1 MATKKNRGPS
11 IPAEDI
17 KPLHGSALRF
27 SLVAFLTTLLLAG
40 LQTQGNFDRAHLIWL
55 IIALTPFAALLATR
69 SWWARLDP
77 EAQSRFQEI
86 PLGGFL
92 TTAVIWGT
100 GAFIML
106 APENAQTLIPLALG
120 CAALAAYAVLS
131 LPSHPLWLAAV
142 LALLLGSVA
151 PHLGAGEG
159 IGLGGAAALL
169 LAPLLSALH
178 VSGGRRHVMPSPRLE
193 PRFVDDAQGPQIAPM
208 PEDYDTLVREL
219 EKHRR
224 LEQELLDAKQ
234 AAEAAML
241 AKGEFLATMSH
252 EIRTPLNGIIPL
264 LDILLSTRL
273 QPDQLEYASTAFQSA
288 KELLRIV
295 DDILDYSKIEAN
307 KLQLESTSLDLRELT
322 ESVAKLMERNAE
334 SKGLRLNIKID
345 EKVRA
350 SVRGDPVRL
359 RQVLTNLVSN
369 AIKFTDK
376 GHVSVS
382 LTRRSDSASHHEVL
396 FGIRDTGIGIAP
408 EAAERLFRPFSQADA
423 STTRMRGGTGL
434 GLVICKR
441 LVDLMGGQIGVK
453 SEPGRGSLFW
463 FSIPLLK
470 AVGDLPQMRR
480 DLHGARALIITSQQS
495 YADRLG
501 TFFGSWGLQLQTTGA
516 AADALAKLR
525 RGAQLRE
532 RGAFDLVAIDLSSMR
547 TTAVGLVRN
556 VTREPA
562 LDNIRFVFLAG
573 ADPVA
578 SELRDHPRGVLVP
591 RMAAEHELRKP
602 MADLFAGSQVATE
615 ALEADYSTLAGAAP
629 EPAPADVP
637 TKLRGH
643 LLLVEDNPVNR
654 KVVEKLV
661 SLLGLTHDHA
671 ENGEEALQKLS
682 RERFNLVLMDCQ
694 MPIMDGYSATR
705 LFREEE
711 ALDPDRRRLP
721 IVAMTANAMTGDRER
736 CLASGMDDYLSK
748 PLNRAQLADTLR
760 RWLAKGGPPVDVP
773 KSDREPVLA
782 VVGSGAQSE
791 VEVDHGALQETA
803 SRAAPSADSAASEAP
818 SGEPLDRDVVRDL
831 LDVMGNEFA
840 DLVRVYLED
849 TPKTLLRLHEAA
861 MSGNTPE
868 LVGPA
873 HSLKSTSANLGAL
886 RLSDLARQIEH
897 GARSK
902 TLDDPIRLVLALGQE
917 LRRVTHALESLLTN
931 AGA

>member
-1 MATKKNRGPS
+1 MAGNTKRNHPNSDEG
-11 IPAEDI
+11 IP
-17 KPLHGSALRF
+17 PLHGSALRF
-27 SLVAFLTTLLLAG
+27 SLVTFLTTLLLVG
-40 LQTQGNFDRAHLIWL
+40 LQSQGDFSRVQLIWL
-55 IIALTPFAALLATR
+55 GVALLPWIALLATR
-69 SWWARLDP
+69 GLWLRLDAA
-77 EAQSRFQEI
+77 EQARFQE
-86 PLGGFL
+86 LALSGFL
-92 TTAVIWGT
+92 ISALIWAA
-100 GAFIML
+100 GAFMVL
-106 APENAQTLIPLALG
+106 QPDHSLSLIPLTLG

-131 LPSHPLWLAAV
+131 LPHYPVWLAAV

-151 PHLGAGEG
+151 PHLGGAEG
-159 IGLGGAAALL
+159 IGIGGAAALL

-178 VSGGRRHVMPSPRLE
+178 VSGALRAPTSASPRLE
-193 PRFVDDAQGPQIAPM
+193 PRLASVPALQEEVPA
-208 PEDYDTLVREL
+208 DYETLISEL

-224 LEQELLDAKQ
+224 LEHELLEAKQ

-307 KLQLESTSLDLRELT
+307 KLQLESTSLDLRELA

-334 SKGLRLNIKID
+334 SKGLRLLLKID

-350 SVRGDPVRL
+350 TVRGDPVRL

-376 GHVSVS
+376 GHVSIS
-382 LTRRSDSASHHEVL
+382 LTRRADTASHHEVL
-396 FGIRDTGIGIAP
+396 FGVRDTGIGIPP
-408 EAAERLFRPFSQADA
+408 EAADRLFRPFSQADA

-453 SEPGRGSLFW
+453 SEPGKGSLFW
-463 FSIPLLK
+463 FSLPLLK

-480 DLHGARALIITSQQS
+480 DLHGARILVITSQQT
-495 YADRLG
+495 YADRLSA
-501 TFFGSWGLQLQTTGA
+501 FFGNWGLHSQTTAA

-556 VTREPA
+556 VTREPG

-573 ADPVA
+573 ADPVPT
-578 SELRDHPRGVLVP
+578 ELRDHPRGTLVA
-591 RMAAEHELRKP
+591 RMAAEHEMRKA
-602 MADLFAGSQVATE
+602 MNELFVGGQPQEELGQAGFDAAVGAVGAVE
-615 ALEADYSTLAGAAP
+615 APRDAAP
-629 EPAPADVP
+629 VP
-637 TKLRGH
+637 GKLRGH
-643 LLLVEDNPVNR
+643 VLLVEDNPVNR
-654 KVVEKLV
+654 KVAEKLV

-671 ENGEEALQKLS
+671 ENGEEALQKLAKA
-682 RERFNLVLMDCQ
+682 RFNLVLMDCQ

-711 ALDPDRRRLP
+711 ERKADGSHLP

-736 CLASGMDDYLSK
+736 CIASGMDDYLSK
-748 PLNRAQLADTLR
+748 PLNRDQLGATLK
-760 RWLAKGGPPVDVP
+760 RWLSKGG
-773 KSDREPVLA
+773 EPV
-782 VVGSGAQSE
+782 E
-791 VEVDHGALQETA
+791 VEPTIEKAPERHPQAAVAEEQPA
-803 SRAAPSADSAASEAP
+803 AAPMQAAAPAP
-818 SGEPLDRDVVRDL
+818 SQQPAGDPLDQDVVRDL
-831 LDVMGNEFA
+831 VEVMGNEFA

-861 MSGNTPE
+861 MSGNVPE

-886 RLSDLARQIEH
+886 GLSEIAKQIEH
-897 GARSK
+897 GARAK
-902 TLDDPIRLVLALGQE
+902 TLDDPIRMVLMLGQE
-917 LRRVTHALESLLTN
+917 LKRVTHALESLLTDVR
-931 AGA
+931 A

>member
-1 MATKKNRGPS
+1 MATDPTHSSGTTEEGIES
-11 IPAEDI
+11 
-17 KPLHGSALRF
+17 LHGSALRF

-40 LQTQGNFDRAHLIWL
+40 LQSQGDFSRNQLIWL
-55 IIALTPFAALLATR
+55 AAALLPVLAMATSR
-69 SWWARLDP
+69 FWWERLD
-77 EAQSRFQEI
+77 AARQFRHQ
-86 PLGGFL
+86 G
-92 TTAVIWGT
+92 
-100 GAFIML
+100 
-106 APENAQTLIPLALG
+106 IPLAAFLVAAAVWGFGAFLMLSPDGPRTMIPLTLG

-131 LPSHPLWLAAV
+131 LPNHAISLAV
-142 LALLLGSVA
+142 ILALLLGSVVQ
-151 PHLGAGEG
+151 HLGGVDG
-159 IGLGGAAALL
+159 IGLGAAAALL

-178 VSGGRRHVMPSPRLE
+178 VSGERRHPAAPRLRVE
-193 PRFVDDAQGPQIAPM
+193 PHLEQGTALVHPTEAA
-208 PEDYDTLVREL
+208 DYDTLVREL

-224 LEQELLDAKQ
+224 LEQELVDAKQ

-288 KELLRIV
+288 KELLSIV

-307 KLQLESTSLDLRELT
+307 KLQLESTSLDLRELA
-322 ESVAKLMERNAE
+322 ESVTKLMERNAE
-334 SKGLRLNIKID
+334 SKGLRLNLKID

-382 LTRRSDSASHHEVL
+382 LTRRGETASHHEVL
-396 FGIRDTGIGIAP
+396 FGIRDTGIGIPP
-408 EAAERLFRPFSQADA
+408 EAADRLFRPFSQADA

-463 FSIPLLK
+463 FSIPMLK

-501 TFFGSWGLQLQTTGA
+501 TFFGNWGLQAQTTAA

-578 SELRDHPRGVLVP
+578 TELRDHDRGVLVA
-591 RMAAEHELRKP
+591 RMAPEHELRKA
-602 MADLFAGSQVATE
+602 MTELFRGGT
-615 ALEADYSTLAGAAP
+615 DGAALAQAELAEIAARP
-629 EPAPADVP
+629 TSAPVAAPVRS
-637 TKLRGH
+637 KLRGH
-643 LLLVEDNPVNR
+643 VLLVEDNPVNR
-654 KVVEKLV
+654 KVAEKLV
-661 SLLGLTHDHA
+661 SLLGLTHDYA
-671 ENGEEALQKLS
+671 ENGEQALQKLAK
-682 RERFNLVLMDCQ
+682 ERFNMVLMDCQ
-694 MPIMDGYSATR
+694 MPVMDGYSATR

-711 ALDPDRRRLP
+711 ARGGDGRHLP
-721 IVAMTANAMTGDRER
+721 IVAMTANAMAGDRER

-748 PLNRAQLADTLR
+748 PLNREHLAETLQ
-760 RWLAKGGPPVDVP
+760 RWLAKGGPPVEVAQPVRPDVA
-773 KSDREPVLA
+773 VLIA
-782 VVGSGAQSE
+782 EEGE
-791 VEVDHGALQETA
+791 VELSHAEGEDPMAPQMPAGISAENAGEALDQ
-803 SRAAPSADSAASEAP
+803 
-818 SGEPLDRDVVRDL
+818 DVVRDL

-840 DLVRVYLED
+840 DLVRVYLDD

-861 MSGNTPE
+861 MSGNIEE

-886 RLSDLARQIEH
+886 RLSELSKQIEH
-897 GARSK
+897 GARAKNLS
-902 TLDDPIRLVLALGQE
+902 DPIRMVLALGQE
-917 LRRVTHALESLLTN
+917 LKRVTMALESLLSK

>member
-1 MATKKNRGPS
+1 MAIARQGNQDSGREEHQ
-11 IPAEDI
+11 A
-17 KPLHGSALRF
+17 LLGSALKF
-27 SLVAFLTTLLLAG
+27 SLVAFLTTMLLVR
-40 LQTQGNFDRAHLIWL
+40 LQTQGDVGLRESIWL
-55 IIALTPFAALLATR
+55 GAAVLPLLAALALLP
-69 SWWARLDP
+69 WWRRLD
-77 EAQSRFQEI
+77 
-86 PLGGFL
+86 GGRLERHHGLVLAIFMV
-92 TTAVIWGT
+92 ASAIWGL
-100 GAFIML
+100 GAFL
-106 APENAQTLIPLALG
+106 FLSPEEAHVLIPLTLG

-131 LPSHPLWLAAV
+131 LPAHPFSLAVV
-142 LALLLGSVA
+142 LALLLGAVVQ
-151 PHLGAGEG
+151 HLGSGG

-178 VSGGRRHVMPSPRLE
+178 VSGALRGPPAEPRSRVEPRLAE
-193 PRFVDDAQGPQIAPM
+193 LVPGSSPGPA
-208 PEDYDTLVREL
+208 DYDRLLEEL

-224 LEQELLDAKQ
+224 LEQELTEAKQ

-307 KLQLESTSLDLRELT
+307 KLQLESTALDLRELA
-322 ESVAKLMERNAE
+322 ESVTKLMERNAE
-334 SKGLRLNIKID
+334 SKGLRLSIKID
-345 EKVRA
+345 ENVRA

-376 GHVSVS
+376 GHVSIS
-382 LTRRSDSASHHEVL
+382 LTRRSESASHHEVL
-396 FGIRDTGIGIAP
+396 FGVRDTGIGIPP
-408 EAAERLFRPFSQADA
+408 EAADRLFRPFSQADA

-453 SEPGRGSLFW
+453 SEPGKGSLFW
-463 FSIPLLK
+463 FSVPLLK
-470 AVGDLPQMRR
+470 AVGDLPQVRR

-495 YADRLG
+495 FGDRLG
-501 TFFGSWGLQLQTTGA
+501 TFFTNWGLHSQSTAA
-516 AADALAKLR
+516 AADALARLR

-562 LDNIRFVFLAG
+562 LDNVRFVFLAG
-573 ADPVA
+573 ADPVP
-578 SELRDHPRGVLVP
+578 SELKEHPRGVLVA
-591 RMAAEHELRKP
+591 RMAPEHELRKA
-602 MADLFAGSQVATE
+602 MTDLFTGGQTPSE
-615 ALEADYSTLAGAAP
+615 ALPNFATAGVASP
-629 EPAPADVP
+629 PGTGTEQPQHG
-637 TKLRGH
+637 TLRGH
-643 LLLVEDNPVNR
+643 VLLVEDNPVNR
-654 KVVEKLV
+654 KVVEKLI

-671 ENGEEALQKLS
+671 ENGEEALQKLARNS
-682 RERFNLVLMDCQ
+682 YNLVLMDCQ

-705 LFREEE
+705 LYREEE
-711 ALDPDRRRLP
+711 GRAADGRHLP
-721 IVAMTANAMTGDRER
+721 IIAMTANAMAGDRER

-748 PLNRAQLADTLR
+748 PLNRGQLAETLR
-760 RWLAKGGPPVDVP
+760 RWLAKGGKPIEIAPATTPTAPAPESVAAGAVSSPQPAVAVPAPAPP
-773 KSDREPVLA
+773 EPPQ
-782 VVGSGAQSE
+782 GE
-791 VEVDHGALQETA
+791 ALDQE
-803 SRAAPSADSAASEAP
+803 
-818 SGEPLDRDVVRDL
+818 VVRDL

-861 MSGNTPE
+861 MSGNIPE

-873 HSLKSTSANLGAL
+873 HSLKSTSANLGAM
-886 RLSDLARQIEH
+886 RLSELAKQIEH
-897 GARSK
+897 GARAG

-917 LRRVTHALESLLTN
+917 LKRVTQALQSLLSS

>member
-1 MATKKNRGPS
+1 MAIELRRSASVAT
-11 IPAEDI
+11 EDI
-17 KPLHGSALRF
+17 EPLHGSALRF

-40 LQTQGNFDRAHLIWL
+40 LQTQGDFARSHLVWL
-55 IIALTPFAALLATR
+55 AAALVPFLLLLGTR
-69 SWWARLDP
+69 GWWVRLDS
-77 EAQSRFQEI
+77 AGKARFQD
-86 PLGGFL
+86 LALAGFL
-92 TTAVIWGT
+92 LPSMVWGA
-100 GAFIML
+100 GAFLIL
-106 APENAQTLIPLALG
+106 SPDHALTLIPLALG

-131 LPSHPLWLAAV
+131 LPSHPIWLAAV

-151 PHLGAGEG
+151 QHLGAADG
-159 IGLGGAAALL
+159 IGIGGAAALL

-178 VSGGRRHVMPSPRLE
+178 VSGGRRTPQPTRVRLE
-193 PRFVDDAQGPQIAPM
+193 PRLDDAQAAAGVESLPG
-208 PEDYDTLVREL
+208 DYDELVREL

-307 KLQLESTSLDLRELT
+307 KLQLESTSLDLRELAD
-322 ESVAKLMERNAE
+322 SVAKLMERNAE
-334 SKGLRLNIKID
+334 AKGLRLNIKID

-376 GHVSVS
+376 GHVSIS

-408 EAAERLFRPFSQADA
+408 EAADRLFRPFSQADA

-470 AVGDLPQMRR
+470 SVADLPQMRR
-480 DLHGARALIITSQQS
+480 DLHGARALVITSQQS
-495 YADRLG
+495 YADRLSA
-501 TFFGSWGLQLQTTGA
+501 FFNNWGLHSQTTAA
-516 AADALAKLR
+516 AADALARLR

-578 SELRDHPRGVLVP
+578 TELRDHPRGVLVA
-591 RMAAEHELRKP
+591 RMAAEHELRKE
-602 MADLFAGSQVATE
+602 MTDLFAGGSQTASDS
-615 ALEADYSTLAGAAP
+615 LESEFTGMSASKP
-629 EPAPADVP
+629 IEPAPVAAGQAR
-637 TKLRGH
+637 LRGH
-643 LLLVEDNPVNR
+643 VLLVEDNPVNR

-661 SLLGLTHDHA
+661 SLLGLSHEHA
-671 ENGEEALQKLS
+671 ENGEEALQKLAKG
-682 RERFNLVLMDCQ
+682 RFNLVLMDCQ

-705 LFREEE
+705 LYREEE
-711 ALDPDRRRLP
+711 ERSQDDRHLP
-721 IVAMTANAMTGDRER
+721 IIAMTANAMAGDRER

-748 PLNRAQLADTLR
+748 PLNRDHLAETLR
-760 RWLAKGGPPVDVP
+760 RWLAKGGTPIDMPVASAPPPPADAVTPLVGAGSQISNAAVATP
-773 KSDREPVLA
+773 AVAPEQNAEPL
-782 VVGSGAQSE
+782 
-791 VEVDHGALQETA
+791 
-803 SRAAPSADSAASEAP
+803 
-818 SGEPLDRDVVRDL
+818 GEPLDHDVVRDL

-861 MSGNTPE
+861 MSGNIPE
-868 LVGPA
+868 LIGPS

-886 RLSDLARQIEH
+886 RLSDLAKQIEH
-897 GARSK
+897 GARSN
-902 TLDDPIRLVLALGQE
+902 TLNDPIRLVLALGQE
-917 LRRVTHALESLLTN
+917 LKRVTHALESLLTN